1 LFDVRRWTIIEARP
15 EDLVKMDKPKLLL
28 HICCAPCST
37 HVLNLLTGRFD
48 VTGYFYNPNIH
59 PESEYRRRLTEAER
73 HCRDKSISL
82 LPSIYQPRD
91 WFSLINGYEAAPE
104 GGARCA
110 VCFRARLEETART
123 AAAHQFDCFGT
134 TLTLSPHKDAPL
146 INRIGMEAGKRH
158 HLRFHEADF
167 KKGNGYGES
176 CRLSRAL
183 GLYRQNYCGCVF
195 SKAMTRTGHP
205 RQ

>member
-1 LFDVRRWTIIEARP
+1 MTT
-15 EDLVKMDKPKLLL
+15 DKPRLLL

-37 HVLNLLTGRFD
+37 HVIDLLSKTCD

-73 HCRDKSISL
+73 HCSRCNIPL
-82 LPSIYQPRD
+82 IPSVYQPGD
-91 WFSLINGYEAAPE
+91 WHVLVKGHETAAE

-110 VCFRARLEETART
+110 VCFRLRIEETARA
-123 AAAHQFDCFGT
+123 AAAHRFDCIAT
-134 TLTLSPHKDAPL
+134 TLTVSPHKDAAL
-146 INRIGMEAGKRH
+146 INRIGLEAGEGRR
-158 HLRFHEADF
+158 LRFHEADF

-183 GLYRQNYCGCVF
+183 GLYRQNYCGCMF
-195 SKAMTRTGHP
+195 SKAATRAGRP
-205 RQ
+205 RWSPRVIPPRP

>member
-1 LFDVRRWTIIEARP
+1 MTP
-15 EDLVKMDKPKLLL
+15 DKPRLLL

-37 HVLNLLTGRFD
+37 HAINLLSGTYD

-73 HCRDKSISL
+73 HCSHCNIPL
-82 LPSIYQPRD
+82 LPSIYQPGG
-91 WFSLINGYEAAPE
+91 WHTLVKGCETEPE

-110 VCFRARLEETART
+110 ICFRLRLEETART
-123 AAAHQFDCFGT
+123 AASHHFDRIAT
-134 TLTLSPHKDAPL
+134 TLTISPHKDAAL
-146 INRIGMEAGKRH
+146 INRIGMEAGERH
-158 HLRFHEADF
+158 HIRFHEADF

-183 GLYRQNYCGCVF
+183 GLYRQSYCGCIF
-195 SKAMTRTGHP
+195 SEAMTRAGRPQQSPHVIPP
-205 RQ
+205 RP